1 MPVAQ
6 KSGKLLAHRIHDR
19 IIGEKSEEE
28 ILKNSTDYTFI
39 PTTVFSPTEYSFVG
53 MSEEEAVKAYGE
65 ENVEIYHREVTPLQ
79 LSIVKGNLKS
89 SYMKLICLKSDNE
102 KVIGMHYFGPSAD
115 EVIAGYAVAMKLG
128 LRKEHLD
135 SSIGVHPSTSEEFY
149 NLDITKRSGE
159 DFAKTE
165 C

>member
-1 MPVAQ
+1 M
-6 KSGKLLAHRIHDR
+6 
-19 IIGEKSEEE
+19 
-28 ILKNSTDYTFI
+28 N
-39 PTTVFSPTEYSFVG
+39 
-53 MSEEEAVKAYGE
+53 EEEAVKAYGE
-65 ENVEIYHREVTPLQ
+65 ANVEIYHREVTPLQ

-89 SYMKLICLKSDNE
+89 SYMKLICLTSEKE
-102 KVIGMHYFGPSAD
+102 KVIGMHYFGPGAD

-135 SSIGVHPSTSEEFY
+135 SSIGIHPSTSEEFY
-149 NLDITKRSGE
+149 NMDITKRSGA